1 MDPDLLRRYGGPVP
15 RYTSYPTAPHFHPGI
30 TAETYLGWLGGLPP
44 EARLSLYLHVPFC
57 AQMCWYC
64 GCHTKVV
71 RRYEPV
77 SDYAET
83 LLQEAALVADALPRE
98 PRAVQLH
105 WGGGTPTMLSGDD
118 FRRLTDGLRRAFRFD
133 AAVEIAVEVDPR
145 TLDAEKARALAAAG
159 VTRASLGVQD
169 FTAAVQAAI
178 NRVQPYEVTA
188 RAVDLLR
195 DAGIRGINFDLM
207 YGLPRQWVA
216 DLLRSIELAVT
227 LAPDRIA
234 LFGYAHVPWMKSHQ
248 RLIVESELP
257 KEAARWAQAEAAA
270 ARLEALGYL
279 RIGFDHFARP
289 EDPLARAVTEDRLRR
304 NFQGYTDDPAEALIG
319 LGASAI
325 GSLPQGY
332 VQNAVPIQDY
342 RAAVAA
348 GRPAVLRGCRL
359 SADDRLRRAVIETL
373 MCRLKVDLAG
383 LCARHDADPAD
394 FAEEI
399 AALDGMAADGLVEIE
414 GSEIRVTEA
423 GRPLVRS
430 AAAVFDRYLKA
441 GTARHSR
448 AV

>member
-1 MDPDLLRRYGGPVP
+1 MP
-15 RYTSYPTAPHFHPGI
+15 RYTSYPTAPHFHPGV
-30 TAETYLGWLGGLPP
+30 TAETYLGWLGGLPST
-44 EARLSLYLHVPFC
+44 ARLSLYLHVPFC

-71 RRYEPV
+71 RRYQPV
-77 SDYAET
+77 ADYAGS
-83 LLQEAALVADALPRE
+83 LLKEAALVADALPPG
-98 PRAVQLH
+98 PRVLQLH

-118 FRRLTDGLRRAFRFD
+118 FQRLTDSLRAAFRFD
-133 AAVEIAVEVDPR
+133 AEVEIAVEVDPR
-145 TLDAEKARALAAAG
+145 TLDAEKVRALAAAG

-169 FTAAVQAAI
+169 FTAAVQEAI

-195 DAGIRGINFDLM
+195 DAGIGGINFDLM

-216 DLLRSIELAVT
+216 DLLRSIDLAAS

-234 LFGYAHVPWMKSHQ
+234 LFGYAHVPWMKTHQ
-248 RLIVESELP
+248 RLIKDSELP
-257 KEAARWAQAEAAA
+257 DETARWAQAEAAA
-270 ARLEALGYL
+270 ARLQALGYL
-279 RIGFDHFARP
+279 RVGLDHFARP
-289 EDPLARAVTEDRLRR
+289 EDPLARAASEDRLRR

-332 VQNAVPIQDY
+332 VQNVVPIRDY
-342 RAAVAA
+342 QAAVAA
-348 GRPAVLRGCRL
+348 GRPAVLRGRRL
-359 SADDRLRRAVIETL
+359 SADDRLRRAVIEDL

-383 LCARHDADPAD
+383 LCAGFDADPAD

-430 AAAVFDRYLKA
+430 AAAVFDRYLKS

>member
-1 MDPDLLRRYGGPVP
+1 MDPELLRRYGGPVP

-30 TAETYLGWLGGLPP
+30 TGETYLGWLGDLPA

-77 SDYAET
+77 ADYAES
-83 LLQEAALVADALPRE
+83 LVQEAELIAAALPPG

-118 FRRLTDGLRRAFRFD
+118 FRRLTDRLRAAFRFD
-133 AAVEIAVEVDPR
+133 EGMEIAVEVDPR
-145 TLDAEKARALAAAG
+145 TLDADKAHALAAAR

-169 FTAAVQAAI
+169 FTAAVQRAI
-178 NRVQPYEVTA
+178 NRVQPYEVVA
-188 RAVDLLR
+188 RSVELLR
-195 DAGIRGINFDLM
+195 EAGVGSINFDLM

-216 DLLRSIELAVT
+216 DLLRSIDLAVS
-227 LAPDRIA
+227 LGPDRIA

-248 RLIVESELP
+248 RLITESELP
-257 KEAARWAQAEAAA
+257 KETARWAQSEAAA

-279 RIGFDHFARP
+279 RVGLDHFARP
-289 EDPLARAVTEDRLRR
+289 DDPLAQALSQDRLRR

-332 VQNAVPIQDY
+332 VQNAVPIKDY

-348 GRPAVLRGCRL
+348 GQPAVRRGCRL
-359 SADDRLRRAVIETL
+359 SDDDRLRRAVIETL

-383 LCARHDADPAD
+383 LCAGHDATPAD

-399 AALDGMAADGLVEIE
+399 AALDVMAADGLVEIE

>member
-1 MDPDLLRRYGGPVP
+1 MDPELLRRYGGPVP
-15 RYTSYPTAPHFHPGI
+15 RYTSYPTAPHFHPGV
-30 TAETYLGWLGGLPP
+30 TAETYLDWLGDLSP

-77 SDYAET
+77 ADYAES
-83 LLQEAALVADALPRE
+83 LLQEAELVAAALPPG

-118 FRRLTDGLRRAFRFD
+118 FRRLTDGLRAAFRFD
-133 AAVEIAVEVDPR
+133 AAIEIAVEIDPR
-145 TLDAEKARALAAAG
+145 TLDAEKARALAEAG

-169 FTAAVQAAI
+169 FTAAVQRAI
-178 NRVQPYEVTA
+178 NRIQPYEVVA
-188 RAVDLLR
+188 LAVENLR
-195 DAGIRGINFDLM
+195 DAGIGSINFDLM

-216 DLLRSIELAVT
+216 DLLRSIDLAAE

-248 RLIVESELP
+248 RLITESELP
-257 KEAARWAQAEAAA
+257 KETARWAQAEAAA

-279 RIGFDHFARP
+279 RVGLDHFARP
-289 EDPLARAVTEDRLRR
+289 EDPLARAVSEDRLRR

-332 VQNAVPIQDY
+332 VQNAVPIKDY
-342 RAAVAA
+342 RAAVSA
-348 GRPAVLRGCRL
+348 GRLAIQRGCRL
-359 SADDRLRRAVIETL
+359 SDDDRLRRTVIENL
-373 MCRLKVDLAG
+373 MCRLKVDLSG
-383 LCARHDADPAD
+383 LCAGHDAEPAD

-399 AALDGMAADGLVEIE
+399 AALDDMAADGLVEID
-414 GSEIRVTEA
+414 GNEIRVTEA

>member
-1 MDPDLLRRYGGPVP
+1 MDPELLRRYGGPVP
-15 RYTSYPTAPHFHPGI
+15 RYTSYPTAPHFHPGV
-30 TAETYLGWLGGLPP
+30 TAETYLDWLGDLSP

-77 SDYAET
+77 ADYAES
-83 LLQEAALVADALPRE
+83 LLQEAELVAAALPPG

-118 FRRLTDGLRRAFRFD
+118 FRRLTDGLRAAFRFD
-133 AAVEIAVEVDPR
+133 AAIEIAVEIDPR
-145 TLDAEKARALAAAG
+145 TLDAEKARALAEAG

-169 FTAAVQAAI
+169 FTAAVQRAI
-178 NRVQPYEVTA
+178 NRIQPYEVVA
-188 RAVDLLR
+188 LAVENLR
-195 DAGIRGINFDLM
+195 DAGIGSINFDLM

-216 DLLRSIELAVT
+216 DLLRSIDLAAE
-227 LAPDRIA
+227 LAPDRIS

-248 RLIVESELP
+248 RLITESELP
-257 KEAARWAQAEAAA
+257 KETARWAQAEAAA

-279 RIGFDHFARP
+279 RVGLDHFARP
-289 EDPLARAVTEDRLRR
+289 EDPLARAVSEDRLRR

-332 VQNAVPIQDY
+332 VQNAVPIKDY
-342 RAAVAA
+342 RAAVSA
-348 GRPAVLRGCRL
+348 GRLAIQRGCRL
-359 SADDRLRRAVIETL
+359 SDDDRLRRTVIENL
-373 MCRLKVDLAG
+373 MCRLKVDLSG
-383 LCARHDADPAD
+383 LCAGHDAEPAD

-399 AALDGMAADGLVEIE
+399 AALDDMAADGLVEID
-414 GSEIRVTEA
+414 GNEIRVTEA